1 VSEEKKIEEKEIKKA
16 NKFQLAFEKLKEA
29 SNKLVHHPFVEKY
42 INYISFSVILLILI
56 FVRLQNPEFVKSISN
71 ISFDSYQK
79 IFKFDERRDNI
90 VIVDIDEPSL
100 AKFGQFPWSRN
111 VFSEILENIN
121 QDNPKSVGFDI
132 FFSEKDK
139 QSPEEIIKTYS
150 IEDTYTKNILN
161 SIEGHD
167 KKFQKTLKETKSVL
181 AVFGSL
187 VPTKG
192 TYDRKGKARIFAK
205 GGNVKNFV
213 YNYKYSL
220 GSIPIL
226 EKNSKGLGS
235 INYITQSDA
244 VVRSLP
250 LIMVFNNKL
259 FPTFGLEMIR
269 VGEKKRSIITN
280 LNDNGIKNIS
290 IKPYGFKTD
299 KNSLIWVKYNRSI
312 NNNYISAEKVFDKNF
327 DENFFKDKYV
337 LIGASAKGLFDTVKI
352 PTGETVPGVQ
362 VHANVIDNLLNN
374 SFLKRNDG
382 IFVFELLLSIII
394 SIAAFIISQKIKPK
408 YSLSIIFA
416 GLIIIFVIGLSI
428 YRFRSELIDVSY
440 PMIMIS
446 ITFLT
451 GLYFRFLEENKI
463 ALQNLQKEA
472 KLLKERE
479 LAGGVQKSLFPD
491 ISAFENFVYAKNIP
505 ARDVSGDYFDVMK
518 VGPEEYY
525 FTLADVSG
533 KGVKAGMYMA
543 KASSIFRTLSNLKFP
558 LERVVFGVNNEI
570 IEAKFKGMFVTAVFG
585 KFNPK
590 TGDLTFINA
599 GHESIML
606 FDKSKKF
613 EFIQSDLPPIGIMK
627 YFAES
632 MVKSNTINIKDK
644 TFVVYTD
651 GVTEGYLPNGEEF
664 GAEGVENV
672 VKEMETI
679 TPKDLVEKVTSTL
692 NWGIPKLRDD
702 ITCMAI
708 NFDNPNEIE
717 KKKKRPPP
725 PKEEKKE

>member
-1 VSEEKKIEEKEIKKA
+1 MSEEKKPEEIKKNRFKEFFEISKENL
-16 NKFQLAFEKLKEA
+16 NKFIT
-29 SNKLVHHPFVEKY
+29 HPY
-42 INYISFSVILLILI
+42 IDKNLNYISFTIILLILI
-56 FVRLQNPEFVKSISN
+56 IIRIQNPEFVKSISS

-79 IFKFDERRDNI
+79 IFKYNEKQDDI
-90 VIVDIDEPSL
+90 IIVDIDEPSL
-100 AKFGQFPWSRN
+100 AKFGQFPWGRN
-111 VFSEILENIN
+111 VFSKILENIN
-121 QDNPKSVGFDI
+121 KEDPKSVGFDI

-150 IEDTYTKNILN
+150 IEDVNIKNALQ

-167 KKFQKTLKETKSVL
+167 EKFQKTLKETKSVL

-192 TYDRKGKARIFAK
+192 TYNRKGKARIFAK
-205 GGNVKNFV
+205 GGNVKNYV

-250 LIMVFNNKL
+250 LIMVFNDKL
-259 FPTFGLEMIR
+259 FPSFGLEMIR
-269 VGEKKRSIITN
+269 IGEKKRSIITN

-290 IKPYGFKTD
+290 IKPYVFNTH

-312 NNNYISAEKVFDKNF
+312 NNNYISAEKVFGNNF
-327 DENFFKDKYV
+327 DNNYFKDKYV

-362 VHANVIDNLLNN
+362 VHANVIDNLLKNN
-374 SFLKRNDG
+374 FLKRNDK
-382 IFVFELLLSIII
+382 IFIFELIVSILISII
-394 SIAAFIISQKIKPK
+394 AFVISQRIKPK
-408 YSLSIIFA
+408 YSLSIIFI
-416 GLIIIFVIGLSI
+416 GLIIIFVIGLII
-428 YRFRSELIDVSY
+428 YKFRSELIDVSY

-451 GLYFRFLEENKI
+451 GLYFRFLQENKI

-585 KFNPK
+585 KFNPIS
-590 TGDLTFINA
+590 GDLTYINA

-606 FDKSKKF
+606 FDKSKKI
-613 EFIQSDLPPIGIMK
+613 EFIESDLPPIGIMK

-664 GAEGVENV
+664 GAVGVENI
-672 VKEMETI
+672 VKKMDII
-679 TPKDLVEKVTSTL
+679 TPKELVEKVTSTL

-708 NFDNPNEIE
+708 NFDNPTEIE
-717 KKKKRPPP
+717 KKKKKPPSS
-725 PKEEKKE
+725 KDEKKE

>member
-1 VSEEKKIEEKEIKKA
+1 MSEEKKIEEKKI
-16 NKFQLAFEKLKEA
+16 NKLKEVFEKFKA
-29 SNKLVHHPFVEKY
+29 VLNKLITHPIVDKNL
-42 INYISFSVILLILI
+42 NYISFTVILLILI
-56 FVRLQNPEFVKSISN
+56 FIRIQNPEFVKSISN
-71 ISFDSYQK
+71 ISFDAYQK
-79 IFKFDERRDNI
+79 IFKYNEVQDDVI
-90 VIVDIDEPSL
+90 IVDIDEPSL
-100 AKFGQFPWSRN
+100 GKFGQFPWSRN
-111 VFSEILENIN
+111 IFSQILDNIN
-121 QDNPKSVGFDI
+121 ENNPKAVGLDI

-150 IEDTYTKNILN
+150 IEDEYTKKTLQ

-167 KKFQKTLKETKSVL
+167 EKFQKTLKETKSVL

-187 VPTKG
+187 IPTKG
-192 TYDRKGKARIFAK
+192 TFDRKGKAKIFAK

-213 YNYKYSL
+213 YNYKHSL

-250 LIMVFNNKL
+250 LIMLFNEKL

-269 VGEKKRSIITN
+269 VGEKKRTIITK
-280 LNDNGIKNIS
+280 LNDSGIKSIS
-290 IKPYGFKTD
+290 IKPLEFQTD

-312 NNNYISAEKVFDKNF
+312 NNNFISAEKVFDNKFDKNL
-327 DENFFKDKYV
+327 FKDKYV

-352 PTGETVPGVQ
+352 PTGETIPGVQ
-362 VHANVIDNLLNN
+362 VHANVIDNLLKNN
-374 SFLKRNDG
+374 FLKRNDNVF
-382 IFVFELLLSIII
+382 IFELIISILI

-416 GLIIIFVIGLSI
+416 GLILIFIIGLSV

-585 KFNPK
+585 KFNPIS
-590 TGDLTFINA
+590 GDLTYINA

-606 FDKSKKF
+606 FDKSKKI
-613 EFIQSDLPPIGIMK
+613 EFIESDLPPIGIMK

-632 MVKSNTINIKDK
+632 MVKSKTINIKDK

-664 GAEGVENV
+664 GAVGVENI

>member
-1 VSEEKKIEEKEIKKA
+1 MSEEKKPEEIKKNRFKEFFEISKENL
-16 NKFQLAFEKLKEA
+16 NKFIT
-29 SNKLVHHPFVEKY
+29 HPY
-42 INYISFSVILLILI
+42 IDKNLNYISFTIILLILI
-56 FVRLQNPEFVKSISN
+56 IIRIQNPEFVKSISS

-79 IFKFDERRDNI
+79 IFKYNEKQDDI
-90 VIVDIDEPSL
+90 IIVDIDEPSL
-100 AKFGQFPWSRN
+100 AKFGQFPWGRN
-111 VFSEILENIN
+111 VFSKILENIN
-121 QDNPKSVGFDI
+121 KENPKSIGFDI

-150 IEDTYTKNILN
+150 IEDVNIKNALQ

-167 KKFQKTLKETKSVL
+167 EKFQKTLKETKSVL

-192 TYDRKGKARIFAK
+192 TYNRKGKARIFAK
-205 GGNVKNFV
+205 GGNVKNYV

-250 LIMVFNNKL
+250 LIMVFNDKL
-259 FPTFGLEMIR
+259 FPSFGLEMIR
-269 VGEKKRSIITN
+269 IGEKKRSIITN

-290 IKPYGFKTD
+290 IKPYVFNTD

-312 NNNYISAEKVFDKNF
+312 NNNYISAEKVFDNNF
-327 DENFFKDKYV
+327 DNNFFKDKYV

-362 VHANVIDNLLNN
+362 VHANVIDNLLKNN
-374 SFLKRNDG
+374 FLKRNDK
-382 IFVFELLLSIII
+382 IFIFELIVSILISII
-394 SIAAFIISQKIKPK
+394 AFVISQRIKPK
-408 YSLSIIFA
+408 YSLSIIFI
-416 GLIIIFVIGLSI
+416 GLIIIFVIGLII
-428 YRFRSELIDVSY
+428 YKFRSELIDVSY

-451 GLYFRFLEENKI
+451 GLYFRFLQENKI

-585 KFNPK
+585 KFNPIS
-590 TGDLTFINA
+590 GDLTYINA

-606 FDKSKKF
+606 FDKSKKI
-613 EFIQSDLPPIGIMK
+613 EFIESDLPPIGIMK

-664 GAEGVENV
+664 GAVGVENI
-672 VKEMETI
+672 VKEMDII
-679 TPKDLVEKVTSTL
+679 TPKELVEKVTSTL

-708 NFDNPNEIE
+708 NFDNPTEIE
-717 KKKKRPPP
+717 KKKKKPPP
-725 PKEEKKE
+725 PKDEKKRID

>member
-1 VSEEKKIEEKEIKKA
+1 MSEEKKSADNKK
-16 NKFQLAFEKLKEA
+16 NKFKKVFEKLKE
-29 SNKLVHHPFVEKY
+29 KLNNIITQPYIKKN
-42 INYISFSVILLILI
+42 INYISFSIILLVLI
-56 FVRLQNPEFVKSISN
+56 IIRIQNPEFVKSISS

-79 IFKFDERRDNI
+79 IFKYNDKQDDI

-100 AKFGQFPWSRN
+100 IKFGQFPWSRN
-111 VFSEILENIN
+111 VFSKILENIN
-121 QDNPKSVGFDI
+121 KDDPKSIGFDI

-150 IEDTYTKNILN
+150 IKDADIKKALK

-167 KKFQKTLKETKSVL
+167 AKFQKTLKETKSVL

-187 VPTKG
+187 VPTMG
-192 TYDRKGKARIFAK
+192 TYNRKGKARIFAK
-205 GGNVKNFV
+205 GGNVKNYV

-220 GSIPIL
+220 GSIPTL

-250 LIMVFNNKL
+250 LIMVFNDKL
-259 FPTFGLEMIR
+259 FPSFGLEMIR

-290 IKPYGFKTD
+290 IKPYVFSTD

-312 NNNYISAEKVFDKNF
+312 NNNYISAEKVFDNNL
-327 DENFFKDKYV
+327 DNNFFKNKYV

-362 VHANVIDNLLNN
+362 VHANVVDNLLKNN
-374 SFLKRNDG
+374 FLKRNDK
-382 IFVFELLLSIII
+382 IFIFELII
-394 SIAAFIISQKIKPK
+394 SILISVIAFVISQKIKPK
-408 YSLSIIFA
+408 YSLSIIFI
-416 GLIIIFVIGLSI
+416 GLIIIFVIGLII
-428 YRFRSELIDVSY
+428 YKFRSELIDVSY

-451 GLYFRFLEENKI
+451 GLYFRFLQENKI

-543 KASSIFRTLSNLKFP
+543 KASSIFRTLSNLKFS

-585 KFNPK
+585 KFNPIS
-590 TGDLTFINA
+590 GDLTYINA
-599 GHESIML
+599 GHESILL
-606 FDKSKKF
+606 FDKSKKI
-613 EFIQSDLPPIGIMK
+613 EFIESDLPPIGIIK

-632 MVKSNTINIKDK
+632 MVKSKTINIKDK

-664 GAEGVENV
+664 GAVGVENI
-672 VKEMETI
+672 VKEMEFV
-679 TPKDLVEKVTSTL
+679 TPKDLVEKITSTL

-708 NFDNPNEIE
+708 NFDNPTEIE
-717 KKKKRPPP
+717 KKKKKLPT
-725 PKEEKKE
+725 PKDEKKD

>member
-1 VSEEKKIEEKEIKKA
+1 MSDEKKLDESKK
-16 NKFQLAFEKLKEA
+16 NKFIE
-29 SNKLVHHPFVEKY
+29 FVEKFKEVSKNLITHPY
-42 INYISFSVILLILI
+42 IEKNINYISFSIILLILI
-56 FVRLQNPEFVKSISN
+56 IVRIQNPEFVKSISS

-79 IFKFDERRDNI
+79 IFKYNEKQDDI

-100 AKFGQFPWSRN
+100 AKFGQFPWGRN
-111 VFSEILENIN
+111 VFSKILENIN
-121 QDNPKSVGFDI
+121 KEDPKSIGFDI

-150 IEDTYTKNILN
+150 IEDIDIKNALQ
-161 SIEGHD
+161 SIKGHD
-167 KKFQKTLKETKSVL
+167 EKFQNTLKETKSVL

-187 VPTKG
+187 IATKG
-192 TYDRKGKARIFAK
+192 TFDRKGKARIFAK
-205 GGNVKNFV
+205 GGNVKNYL
-213 YNYKYSL
+213 YNYQYSL
-220 GSIPIL
+220 GSIPTL

-250 LIMVFNNKL
+250 LLMVFNEKL

-290 IKPYGFKTD
+290 IKPFEFKTD
-299 KNSLIWVKYNRSI
+299 KNSLIWVKFNRSI
-312 NNNYISAEKVFDKNF
+312 NDNFISAEKVFKSEF
-327 DENFFKDKYV
+327 DNKFFKDKYV

-362 VHANVIDNLLNN
+362 VHANVIDNLLKNN
-374 SFLKRNDG
+374 FLKRNDE
-382 IFVFELLLSIII
+382 IFIFELIVSILI
-394 SIAAFIISQKIKPK
+394 SIVAFVISQRIKPK
-408 YSLSIIFA
+408 YSLSIIFI
-416 GLIIIFVIGLSI
+416 GLIIIFVFGLVI
-428 YRFRSELIDVSY
+428 YKFRSELIDVSY

-451 GLYFRFLEENKI
+451 GLYFRFLQENKI

-585 KFNPK
+585 KFNPIS
-590 TGDLTFINA
+590 GDLTYINA

-606 FDKSKKF
+606 FDKSKKI
-613 EFIQSDLPPIGIMK
+613 EFIESDLPPIGIMK

-632 MVKSNTINIKDK
+632 MVKSKTINIKDK

-664 GAEGVENV
+664 GAVGVENI
-672 VKEMETI
+672 VKEMEI
-679 TPKDLVEKVTSTL
+679 VTPKDLVEKVTSTL

-708 NFDNPNEIE
+708 NFDNPTEIE
-717 KKKKRPPP
+717 KKKKKPPSS
-725 PKEEKKE
+725 KDEKKN

>member
-1 VSEEKKIEEKEIKKA
+1 MSDEKKLDETKK
-16 NKFQLAFEKLKEA
+16 NKFIE
-29 SNKLVHHPFVEKY
+29 FVEKFKEVLKNFITHPY
-42 INYISFSVILLILI
+42 IEKNINYISFSIILLVLI
-56 FVRLQNPEFVKSISN
+56 VIRIQNPEFVKSISS

-79 IFKFDERRDNI
+79 IFKYNDKQDDI

-100 AKFGQFPWSRN
+100 AKFGQFPWGRN
-111 VFSEILENIN
+111 VFSKILENIN
-121 QDNPKSVGFDI
+121 KENPKSIGFDI

-150 IEDTYTKNILN
+150 IKDPDIKNALK
-161 SIEGHD
+161 SIKGHD
-167 KKFQKTLKETKSVL
+167 EKFQKTLKETKSVL

-192 TYDRKGKARIFAK
+192 TYNRKGKARIFAK
-205 GGNVKNFV
+205 GGNVKNYV

-259 FPTFGLEMIR
+259 FPSFGLEMIR

-280 LNDNGIKNIS
+280 LNDSGIKNVS
-290 IKPYGFKTD
+290 IKPYEFKTD

-312 NNNYISAEKVFDKNF
+312 NDNFISAEKVFNNEF
-327 DENFFKDKYV
+327 DNKFFRDKYV

-362 VHANVIDNLLNN
+362 VHANVIDNLLKNN
-374 SFLKRNDG
+374 FLKRNDE
-382 IFVFELLLSIII
+382 IFIFELIVSILI
-394 SIAAFIISQKIKPK
+394 SIVAFVISQRIKPK
-408 YSLSIIFA
+408 YSLSIIFI
-416 GLIIIFVIGLSI
+416 GLIIIFVIGLII
-428 YRFRSELIDVSY
+428 YKFRSELIDVSY

-451 GLYFRFLEENKI
+451 GLYFRFLQENKI

-585 KFNPK
+585 KFNPIS
-590 TGDLTFINA
+590 GDLTYINA

-606 FDKSKKF
+606 FDKAKKI
-613 EFIQSDLPPIGIMK
+613 EFIESDLPPIGIMK

-664 GAEGVENV
+664 GAVGVENI
-672 VKEMETI
+672 VKEMEI
-679 TPKDLVEKVTSTL
+679 VTPKDLVEKVTSTL

-708 NFDNPNEIE
+708 NFDNPTEIE
-717 KKKKRPPP
+717 KKKKKPPP
-725 PKEEKKE
+725 SKDEKKEEAK

>member
-1 VSEEKKIEEKEIKKA
+1 VSEEKKPEEIKKNRFKEFFEISKENL
-16 NKFQLAFEKLKEA
+16 NKFIT
-29 SNKLVHHPFVEKY
+29 HPY
-42 INYISFSVILLILI
+42 IDKNLNYISFTIILLILI
-56 FVRLQNPEFVKSISN
+56 IIRIQNPEFVKSISS

-79 IFKFDERRDNI
+79 IFKYNEKQDDI
-90 VIVDIDEPSL
+90 IIVDIDEPSL
-100 AKFGQFPWSRN
+100 AKFGQFPWGRN
-111 VFSEILENIN
+111 VFSKILENIN
-121 QDNPKSVGFDI
+121 KEDPKSVGFDI

-150 IEDTYTKNILN
+150 IEDVNIKNALQ

-167 KKFQKTLKETKSVL
+167 EKFQKTLKETKSVL

-192 TYDRKGKARIFAK
+192 TYNRKGKARIFAK
-205 GGNVKNFV
+205 GGNVKNYV

-250 LIMVFNNKL
+250 LIMVFNDKL
-259 FPTFGLEMIR
+259 FPSFGLEMIR
-269 VGEKKRSIITN
+269 IGEKKRSIITN

-290 IKPYGFKTD
+290 IKPYVFNTD

-312 NNNYISAEKVFDKNF
+312 NNNYISAEKVFDNNF
-327 DENFFKDKYV
+327 DDNFFKDKYV

-362 VHANVIDNLLNN
+362 VHANVIDNLLKNN
-374 SFLKRNDG
+374 FLKRNDK
-382 IFVFELLLSIII
+382 IFIFELII
-394 SIAAFIISQKIKPK
+394 SILISIIAFVISQRIKPK
-408 YSLSIIFA
+408 YSLSIIFIGLIVIFLI
-416 GLIIIFVIGLSI
+416 GLII
-428 YRFRSELIDVSY
+428 YKFRSELIDVSY

-451 GLYFRFLEENKI
+451 GLYFRFLQENKI

-585 KFNPK
+585 KFNPIS
-590 TGDLTFINA
+590 GDLTYINA

-606 FDKSKKF
+606 FDKSKKI
-613 EFIQSDLPPIGIMK
+613 EFIESDLPPIGIMK

-664 GAEGVENV
+664 GAVGVENI
-672 VKEMETI
+672 VKEMDII
-679 TPKDLVEKVTSTL
+679 TPKELVEKVTSTL

-708 NFDNPNEIE
+708 NFDNPTEIE
-717 KKKKRPPP
+717 KKKKKPPP
-725 PKEEKKE
+725 PKDEKKE

>member
-1 VSEEKKIEEKEIKKA
+1 VSEEKKPEEIKKNRFKEFFEISKENL
-16 NKFQLAFEKLKEA
+16 NKFIT
-29 SNKLVHHPFVEKY
+29 HPY
-42 INYISFSVILLILI
+42 IDKNLNYISFTIILLILI
-56 FVRLQNPEFVKSISN
+56 IIRIQNPEFVKSISS

-79 IFKFDERRDNI
+79 IFKYNEKQDDI
-90 VIVDIDEPSL
+90 IIVDIDEPSL
-100 AKFGQFPWSRN
+100 AKFGQFPWGRN
-111 VFSEILENIN
+111 VFSKILENIN
-121 QDNPKSVGFDI
+121 KENPKSIGFDI

-150 IEDTYTKNILN
+150 IEDVNIKNALQ

-167 KKFQKTLKETKSVL
+167 EKFQKTLKETKSVL

-192 TYDRKGKARIFAK
+192 TYNRKGKARIFAK
-205 GGNVKNFV
+205 GGNVKNYV

-250 LIMVFNNKL
+250 LIMVFNDKL
-259 FPTFGLEMIR
+259 FPSFGLEMIR
-269 VGEKKRSIITN
+269 IGEKKRSIITN

-290 IKPYGFKTD
+290 IKPYVFNTD

-312 NNNYISAEKVFDKNF
+312 NNNYISAEKVFDNNF
-327 DENFFKDKYV
+327 DDNFFKDKYV

-362 VHANVIDNLLNN
+362 VHANVIDNLLKNN
-374 SFLKRNDG
+374 FLKRNDK
-382 IFVFELLLSIII
+382 IFIFELIVSILISII
-394 SIAAFIISQKIKPK
+394 AFVISQRIKPK
-408 YSLSIIFA
+408 YSLSIIFIGLIVIFLI
-416 GLIIIFVIGLSI
+416 GLII
-428 YRFRSELIDVSY
+428 YKFRSELIDVSY

-451 GLYFRFLEENKI
+451 GLYFRFLQENKI

-585 KFNPK
+585 KFNPIS
-590 TGDLTFINA
+590 GDLTYINA

-606 FDKSKKF
+606 FDKSKKI
-613 EFIQSDLPPIGIMK
+613 EFIESDLPPIGIMK

-664 GAEGVENV
+664 GAVGVENI
-672 VKEMETI
+672 VKEMDII
-679 TPKDLVEKVTSTL
+679 TPKELVEKVTSTL

-708 NFDNPNEIE
+708 NFDNPTEIE
-717 KKKKRPPP
+717 KKKKKPPP
-725 PKEEKKE
+725 PKDEKKRID

>member
-1 VSEEKKIEEKEIKKA
+1 MSEEKKPEEIKKNRFKEFFEISKENL
-16 NKFQLAFEKLKEA
+16 NKFIT
-29 SNKLVHHPFVEKY
+29 HPY
-42 INYISFSVILLILI
+42 IDKNLNYISFTIILLILI
-56 FVRLQNPEFVKSISN
+56 IIRIQNPEFVKSISS

-79 IFKFDERRDNI
+79 IFKYNEKQDDI
-90 VIVDIDEPSL
+90 IIVDIDEPSL
-100 AKFGQFPWSRN
+100 AKFGQFPWGRN
-111 VFSEILENIN
+111 VFSKILENIN
-121 QDNPKSVGFDI
+121 KENPKSVGFDI

-150 IEDTYTKNILN
+150 IEDVNIKNALQ

-167 KKFQKTLKETKSVL
+167 EKFQKTLKETKSVL

-192 TYDRKGKARIFAK
+192 TYNRKGKARIFAK
-205 GGNVKNFV
+205 GGNVKNYV

-250 LIMVFNNKL
+250 LIMVFNDKL
-259 FPTFGLEMIR
+259 FPSFGLEMIR
-269 VGEKKRSIITN
+269 IGEKKRSIITN

-290 IKPYGFKTD
+290 IKPYVFNTD

-312 NNNYISAEKVFDKNF
+312 NNNYISAEKVFDNNF
-327 DENFFKDKYV
+327 DNNFFKDKYV

-362 VHANVIDNLLNN
+362 VHANVIDNLLKNN
-374 SFLKRNDG
+374 FLKRNDK
-382 IFVFELLLSIII
+382 IFIFELIVSILISII
-394 SIAAFIISQKIKPK
+394 AFVISQRIKPK
-408 YSLSIIFA
+408 YSLSIIFI
-416 GLIIIFVIGLSI
+416 GLIIIFVIGLII
-428 YRFRSELIDVSY
+428 YKFRSELIDVSY

-451 GLYFRFLEENKI
+451 GLYFRFLQENKI

-585 KFNPK
+585 KFNPIS
-590 TGDLTFINA
+590 GDLTYINA

-606 FDKSKKF
+606 FDKSKKI
-613 EFIQSDLPPIGIMK
+613 EFIESDLPPIGIMK

-664 GAEGVENV
+664 GAVGVENI
-672 VKEMETI
+672 VKEMDII
-679 TPKDLVEKVTSTL
+679 TPKELVEKVTSTL

-708 NFDNPNEIE
+708 NFDNPTEIE
-717 KKKKRPPP
+717 KKKKKPPP
-725 PKEEKKE
+725 PKDEKKE

>member
-1 VSEEKKIEEKEIKKA
+1 MSDEKKLDESKK
-16 NKFQLAFEKLKEA
+16 NKFIE
-29 SNKLVHHPFVEKY
+29 FVEKFKEVLKNFITNPY
-42 INYISFSVILLILI
+42 IEKNINYISFSIILLLLI
-56 FVRLQNPEFVKSISN
+56 IVRIQNPEFVKSISS

-79 IFKFDERRDNI
+79 IFKYNDKQDDI

-100 AKFGQFPWSRN
+100 AKFGQFPWGRN
-111 VFSEILENIN
+111 IFSKILENIN
-121 QDNPKSVGFDI
+121 KEDPKSIGFDI

-150 IEDTYTKNILN
+150 IKDADIKNALK
-161 SIEGHD
+161 SIKGHD
-167 KKFQKTLKETKSVL
+167 EKFQKTLKETKSVL

-192 TYDRKGKARIFAK
+192 TYNRKGKARIFAK
-205 GGNVKNFV
+205 GGNVKNYV

-259 FPTFGLEMIR
+259 FPSFGLEMIR
-269 VGEKKRSIITN
+269 VGEKKRSIIIN
-280 LNDNGIKNIS
+280 LNDSGIKNIS
-290 IKPYGFKTD
+290 IKPYVFNTD

-312 NNNYISAEKVFDKNF
+312 NNNYISAEKVFDNNF
-327 DENFFKDKYV
+327 DNNFFKDKYV

-362 VHANVIDNLLNN
+362 VHANVIDNLLKNN
-374 SFLKRNDG
+374 FLKRNDK
-382 IFVFELLLSIII
+382 IFIFELIVSILI
-394 SIAAFIISQKIKPK
+394 SIVAFVISQRIKPK
-408 YSLSIIFA
+408 YSLSIIFI
-416 GLIIIFVIGLSI
+416 GLIIIFVFGLAI
-428 YRFRSELIDVSY
+428 YKFRSELIDVSY

-451 GLYFRFLEENKI
+451 GLYFRFLQENKI

-585 KFNPK
+585 KFNPIS
-590 TGDLTFINA
+590 GDLTYINA

-606 FDKSKKF
+606 FDKSKKI
-613 EFIQSDLPPIGIMK
+613 EFIESDLPPIGIMK

-651 GVTEGYLPNGEEF
+651 GVTEGYLPNGDEF
-664 GAEGVENV
+664 GAIGVENI
-672 VKEMETI
+672 VKEMEI
-679 TPKDLVEKVTSTL
+679 VTPKDLVEKVTSTL

-708 NFDNPNEIE
+708 NFDNPTEIE
-717 KKKKRPPP
+717 KKKKKPPI
-725 PKEEKKE
+725 PKDEKKD

>member
-1 VSEEKKIEEKEIKKA
+1 VSEEKKPEEIKK
-16 NKFQLAFEKLKEA
+16 NKFKEAFEKFKE
-29 SNKLVHHPFVEKY
+29 KLNNLITHPYIEKNL
-42 INYISFSVILLILI
+42 NYISFSVILLILI
-56 FVRLQNPEFVKSISN
+56 IVRIQNPEFVKSISN

-79 IFKFDERRDNI
+79 IFKYSEKQDDI

-100 AKFGQFPWSRN
+100 AKFGQFPWGRN
-111 VFSEILENIN
+111 VFSKILENIN
-121 QDNPKSVGFDI
+121 KENPKSVGFDI

-150 IEDTYTKNILN
+150 IEDTDIKNALQ

-167 KKFQKTLKETKSVL
+167 EKFQKTLKETKSVL

-192 TYDRKGKARIFAK
+192 TYNRKGKARIFAK
-205 GGNVKNFV
+205 GGNVKNYV
-213 YNYKYSL
+213 YNYTYSL

-250 LIMVFNNKL
+250 LIMVFNDKL
-259 FPTFGLEMIR
+259 FPSFGLEMIR
-269 VGEKKRSIITN
+269 VGEKKRSIISN

-290 IKPYGFKTD
+290 IKPYIFNTD

-312 NNNYISAEKVFDKNF
+312 NNNYISAERVFDNNF
-327 DENFFKDKYV
+327 DNNLFKDKYV

-362 VHANVIDNLLNN
+362 VHANVIDNLLKNN
-374 SFLKRNDG
+374 FLKRNDN
-382 IFVFELLLSIII
+382 IFIFELII
-394 SIAAFIISQKIKPK
+394 SILISIITFVISQRIKPK
-408 YSLSIIFA
+408 YSLSIIFI
-416 GLIIIFVIGLSI
+416 GLIIIFVIGLTI
-428 YRFRSELIDVSY
+428 YKFRSELIDVSY

-451 GLYFRFLEENKI
+451 GLYFRFLQENKI

-491 ISAFENFVYAKNIP
+491 ISAFENFVFAKNIP

-585 KFNPK
+585 KFNPIS
-590 TGDLTFINA
+590 GDLTYINA

-606 FDKSKKF
+606 FDKLKKI
-613 EFIQSDLPPIGIMK
+613 EFIESDLPPIGIMK

-632 MVKSNTINIKDK
+632 MVKSKTINIKDK

-664 GAEGVENV
+664 GAVGVENI
-672 VKEMETI
+672 VKEMEII

-708 NFDNPNEIE
+708 NFDNPTEI
-717 KKKKRPPP
+717 
-725 PKEEKKE
+725 

>member
-1 VSEEKKIEEKEIKKA
+1 MSEEKKPEEIKKNRLKEFFEISKENL
-16 NKFQLAFEKLKEA
+16 NKFITHPYIEKNL
-29 SNKLVHHPFVEKY
+29 
-42 INYISFSVILLILI
+42 NYISFTIILLILI
-56 FVRLQNPEFVKSISN
+56 IIRIQNPEFVKSISS

-79 IFKFDERRDNI
+79 IFKYNEKQDDI
-90 VIVDIDEPSL
+90 IIVDIDEPSL
-100 AKFGQFPWSRN
+100 AKFGQFPWGRN
-111 VFSEILENIN
+111 VFSKILENIN
-121 QDNPKSVGFDI
+121 KENPKSIGFDI

-150 IEDTYTKNILN
+150 IEDVNIKNALQ

-167 KKFQKTLKETKSVL
+167 EKFQKTLKETKSVL

-192 TYDRKGKARIFAK
+192 TYNRKGKARIFAK
-205 GGNVKNFV
+205 GGNVKNYV

-235 INYITQSDA
+235 INYITQNDA

-250 LIMVFNNKL
+250 LIMVFNGKL
-259 FPTFGLEMIR
+259 FPSFGLEMIR
-269 VGEKKRSIITN
+269 IGEKKRSIITN

-290 IKPYGFKTD
+290 IKPYVFNTD

-312 NNNYISAEKVFDKNF
+312 NNNYISAEKVFDNNF
-327 DENFFKDKYV
+327 DNNYFKDKYV

-362 VHANVIDNLLNN
+362 VHANVIDNLLKNN
-374 SFLKRNDG
+374 FLKRNDK
-382 IFVFELLLSIII
+382 IFIFELIVSILISII
-394 SIAAFIISQKIKPK
+394 AFVISQRIKPK
-408 YSLSIIFA
+408 YSLSIIFI
-416 GLIIIFVIGLSI
+416 GLIIIFVIGLII
-428 YRFRSELIDVSY
+428 YKFRSELIDVSY

-451 GLYFRFLEENKI
+451 GLYFRFLQENKI

-585 KFNPK
+585 KFNPIS
-590 TGDLTFINA
+590 GDLTYINA

-606 FDKSKKF
+606 FDKSKKI
-613 EFIQSDLPPIGIMK
+613 EFIESDLPPIGIMK

-664 GAEGVENV
+664 GAVGVENI
-672 VKEMETI
+672 VKEMDII
-679 TPKDLVEKVTSTL
+679 TPKELVEKVTSTL

-717 KKKKRPPP
+717 KKKKKPILA
-725 PKEEKKE
+725 KEQ

>member
-1 VSEEKKIEEKEIKKA
+1 MSEEKKNDEKKVNKSKQFLIKI
-16 NKFQLAFEKLKEA
+16 KEVFINFI
-29 SNKLVHHPFVEKY
+29 SHSIIVKN
-42 INYISFSVILLILI
+42 INYISFAAVLILLILL
-56 FVRLQNPEFVKSISN
+56 RLQNPEFVKSISN

-79 IFKFDERRDNI
+79 IFKYNKKQDNI

-111 VFSEILENIN
+111 VFSKILDNIN
-121 QDNPKSVGFDI
+121 QNNPKAVGLDI

-150 IEDTYTKNILN
+150 IDDSYTLNLLN

-167 KKFQKTLKETKSVL
+167 EKFQKTLKETKSVL

-192 TYDRKGKARIFAK
+192 TFDRKGKARIFAK
-205 GGNVKNFV
+205 GGNIKNYV

-220 GSIPIL
+220 GSLPAL
-226 EKNSKGLGS
+226 EKNVKGLGS

-250 LIMVFNNKL
+250 LIMVFNEKL

-269 VGEKKRSIITN
+269 VGEKKRTIITN
-280 LNDNGIKNIS
+280 LNDNGIKNIT
-290 IKPYGFKTD
+290 IRPYEFKTD

-312 NNNYISAEKVFDKNF
+312 NSNYISAEKVFEDNF
-327 DENFFKDKYV
+327 DDEFFKDKYV

-362 VHANVIDNLLNN
+362 VHANVIENLLNN

-382 IFVFELLLSIII
+382 IFIFELILSIII

-725 PKEEKKE
+725 TKEEKKE

>member
-1 VSEEKKIEEKEIKKA
+1 VSEEKKPEEIKKNRFKKFFEISKENL
-16 NKFQLAFEKLKEA
+16 NKFITHPYIEKNL
-29 SNKLVHHPFVEKY
+29 
-42 INYISFSVILLILI
+42 NYISFTIILLILI
-56 FVRLQNPEFVKSISN
+56 IIRIQNPEFVKSISS

-79 IFKFDERRDNI
+79 IFKYNEKQDDI
-90 VIVDIDEPSL
+90 IIVDIDEPSL
-100 AKFGQFPWSRN
+100 AKFGQFPWGRN
-111 VFSEILENIN
+111 VFSKILENIN
-121 QDNPKSVGFDI
+121 KENPKSIGFDI

-150 IEDTYTKNILN
+150 IEDVNIKNALQ

-167 KKFQKTLKETKSVL
+167 EKFQKTLKETKSVL

-192 TYDRKGKARIFAK
+192 TYNRKGKARIFAK
-205 GGNVKNFV
+205 GGNVKNYV

-250 LIMVFNNKL
+250 LIMVFNDKL
-259 FPTFGLEMIR
+259 FPSFGLEMIR
-269 VGEKKRSIITN
+269 IGEKKRSIITN

-290 IKPYGFKTD
+290 IKPYVFNTD

-312 NNNYISAEKVFDKNF
+312 NNNYISAEKVFDNNF
-327 DENFFKDKYV
+327 DDNFFKDKYV

-362 VHANVIDNLLNN
+362 VHANVIDNLLKNN
-374 SFLKRNDG
+374 FLKRNDK
-382 IFVFELLLSIII
+382 IFIFELIVSILISII
-394 SIAAFIISQKIKPK
+394 AFVISQRIKPK
-408 YSLSIIFA
+408 YSLSIIFIGLIVIFLI
-416 GLIIIFVIGLSI
+416 GLII
-428 YRFRSELIDVSY
+428 YKFRSELIDVSY

-451 GLYFRFLEENKI
+451 GLYFRFLQENKI

-585 KFNPK
+585 KFNPIS
-590 TGDLTFINA
+590 GDLTYINA

-606 FDKSKKF
+606 FDKSKKI
-613 EFIQSDLPPIGIMK
+613 EFIESDLPPIGIMK

-664 GAEGVENV
+664 GAVGVENI
-672 VKEMETI
+672 VKEMDII
-679 TPKDLVEKVTSTL
+679 TPKELVEKVTSTL

-708 NFDNPNEIE
+708 NFDNPTEIE
-717 KKKKRPPP
+717 KKKKKPPP
-725 PKEEKKE
+725 PKDEKKE

>member
-1 VSEEKKIEEKEIKKA
+1 MSEEKKPEEIKKNRFKEFFEISKENL
-16 NKFQLAFEKLKEA
+16 NKFIT
-29 SNKLVHHPFVEKY
+29 HPY
-42 INYISFSVILLILI
+42 IDKNLNYISFTIILLILI
-56 FVRLQNPEFVKSISN
+56 IIRIQNPEFVKSISS

-79 IFKFDERRDNI
+79 IFKYNEKQDDI
-90 VIVDIDEPSL
+90 IIVDIDEPSL
-100 AKFGQFPWSRN
+100 AKFGQFPWGRN
-111 VFSEILENIN
+111 VFSKILENIN
-121 QDNPKSVGFDI
+121 KENPKSIGFDI

-150 IEDTYTKNILN
+150 IEDVNIKNALQ

-167 KKFQKTLKETKSVL
+167 EKFQKTLKETKSVL

-192 TYDRKGKARIFAK
+192 TYNRKGKARIFAK
-205 GGNVKNFV
+205 GGNVKNYV

-250 LIMVFNNKL
+250 LIMVFNDKL
-259 FPTFGLEMIR
+259 FPSFGLEMIR
-269 VGEKKRSIITN
+269 IGEKKRSIITN

-290 IKPYGFKTD
+290 IKPYVFNTD

-312 NNNYISAEKVFDKNF
+312 NNNYISAEKVFGNNF
-327 DENFFKDKYV
+327 DNNYFKDKYV

-362 VHANVIDNLLNN
+362 VHANVIDNLLKNN
-374 SFLKRNDG
+374 FLKRNDK
-382 IFVFELLLSIII
+382 IFIFELIVSILISII
-394 SIAAFIISQKIKPK
+394 AFVISQRIKPK
-408 YSLSIIFA
+408 YSLSIIFI
-416 GLIIIFVIGLSI
+416 GLIIIFVIGLII
-428 YRFRSELIDVSY
+428 YKFRSELIDVSY

-451 GLYFRFLEENKI
+451 GLYFRFLQENKI

-585 KFNPK
+585 KFNPIS
-590 TGDLTFINA
+590 GDLTYINA

-606 FDKSKKF
+606 FDKSKKI
-613 EFIQSDLPPIGIMK
+613 EFIESDLPPIGIMK

-664 GAEGVENV
+664 GAVGVENI
-672 VKEMETI
+672 VKELDII
-679 TPKDLVEKVTSTL
+679 TPKELVEKVTSTL

-708 NFDNPNEIE
+708 NFDNPTEIE
-717 KKKKRPPP
+717 KKKKKPPPP
-725 PKEEKKE
+725 PKDEKKE

>member
-1 VSEEKKIEEKEIKKA
+1 VSDEKKLGETKK
-16 NKFQLAFEKLKEA
+16 NKFIE
-29 SNKLVHHPFVEKY
+29 FVEKFKEVSKNLITHPY
-42 INYISFSVILLILI
+42 IEKNINYISFSIILLILI
-56 FVRLQNPEFVKSISN
+56 IVRIQNPEFVKSISS

-79 IFKFDERRDNI
+79 IFKYNDKQDDI

-100 AKFGQFPWSRN
+100 AKFGQFPWGRN
-111 VFSEILENIN
+111 VFSKILENIN
-121 QDNPKSVGFDI
+121 KEDPKSIGFDI

-150 IEDTYTKNILN
+150 IKDADIKKALK
-161 SIEGHD
+161 SIKGHD
-167 KKFQKTLKETKSVL
+167 EKFQKTLKETKSVL

-192 TYDRKGKARIFAK
+192 TYNRKGKARIFAK
-205 GGNVKNFV
+205 GGNVKNYV

-259 FPTFGLEMIR
+259 FPSFGLEMIR

-280 LNDNGIKNIS
+280 LNDSGIKNIS
-290 IKPYGFKTD
+290 IKPYVFNTD

-312 NNNYISAEKVFDKNF
+312 NNNYISAEKVFDNNF
-327 DENFFKDKYV
+327 DNNFFKDKYV

-362 VHANVIDNLLNN
+362 VHANVIDNLLKNN
-374 SFLKRNDG
+374 FLKRNDK
-382 IFVFELLLSIII
+382 IFIFELII
-394 SIAAFIISQKIKPK
+394 SILISIIAFVISQRIKPK
-408 YSLSIIFA
+408 HSLSIIFL
-416 GLIIIFVIGLSI
+416 GLIIIFVIGLII
-428 YRFRSELIDVSY
+428 YKFRSELIDVSY

-451 GLYFRFLEENKI
+451 GLYFRFLQENKI

-585 KFNPK
+585 KFNPIS
-590 TGDLTFINA
+590 GDLTYINA

-606 FDKSKKF
+606 FDKSKKI
-613 EFIQSDLPPIGIMK
+613 EFIESDLPPIGIMK

-664 GAEGVENV
+664 GAVGVENI
-672 VKEMETI
+672 VKEMEI
-679 TPKDLVEKVTSTL
+679 VTPKDLVEKVTSTL

-708 NFDNPNEIE
+708 NFDNPTEIE
-717 KKKKRPPP
+717 KKKKKPPP
-725 PKEEKKE
+725 PKDEKKEEAK

>member
-1 VSEEKKIEEKEIKKA
+1 MSEEKKPEEIKKNRFKEFFEISKENL
-16 NKFQLAFEKLKEA
+16 NKFIT
-29 SNKLVHHPFVEKY
+29 HPY
-42 INYISFSVILLILI
+42 IDKNLNYISFTIILLILI
-56 FVRLQNPEFVKSISN
+56 IIRIQNPEFVKSISS

-79 IFKFDERRDNI
+79 IFKYNEKQDDI
-90 VIVDIDEPSL
+90 IIVDIDEPSL
-100 AKFGQFPWSRN
+100 AKFGQFPWGRN
-111 VFSEILENIN
+111 VFSKILENIN
-121 QDNPKSVGFDI
+121 KEDPKSVGFDI

-150 IEDTYTKNILN
+150 IEDVNIKNALQ

-167 KKFQKTLKETKSVL
+167 EKFQKTLKETKSVL

-192 TYDRKGKARIFAK
+192 TYNRKGKARIFAK
-205 GGNVKNFV
+205 GGNVKNYV

-250 LIMVFNNKL
+250 LIMVFNDKL
-259 FPTFGLEMIR
+259 FPSFGLEMIR
-269 VGEKKRSIITN
+269 IGEKKRSIITN

-290 IKPYGFKTD
+290 IKPYVFNTD

-312 NNNYISAEKVFDKNF
+312 NNNYISAEKVFGNNF
-327 DENFFKDKYV
+327 DNNYFKDKYV

-362 VHANVIDNLLNN
+362 VHANVIDNLLKNN
-374 SFLKRNDG
+374 FLKRNDK
-382 IFVFELLLSIII
+382 IFIFELIVSILISII
-394 SIAAFIISQKIKPK
+394 AFVISQRIKPK
-408 YSLSIIFA
+408 YSLSIIFI
-416 GLIIIFVIGLSI
+416 GLIIIFVIGLII
-428 YRFRSELIDVSY
+428 YKFRSELIDVSY

-451 GLYFRFLEENKI
+451 GLYFRFLQENKI

-585 KFNPK
+585 KFNPIS
-590 TGDLTFINA
+590 GDLTYINA

-606 FDKSKKF
+606 FDKSKKI
-613 EFIQSDLPPIGIMK
+613 EFIESDLPPIGIMK

-664 GAEGVENV
+664 GAVGVENI
-672 VKEMETI
+672 VKEMDII
-679 TPKDLVEKVTSTL
+679 TPKELVEKVTSTL

-708 NFDNPNEIE
+708 NFDNPTEIE
-717 KKKKRPPP
+717 KKKKKPPPP
-725 PKEEKKE
+725 PKDEKKE

>member
-1 VSEEKKIEEKEIKKA
+1 VSEEKKPEEIKK
-16 NKFQLAFEKLKEA
+16 NKFKEVFEKFKE
-29 SNKLVHHPFVEKY
+29 KLNNLITHPYVEKNL
-42 INYISFSVILLILI
+42 NYISFSIILLILI
-56 FVRLQNPEFVKSISN
+56 IVRIQNPEFVKSISS

-79 IFKFDERRDNI
+79 IFKYNEKQNDI
-90 VIVDIDEPSL
+90 VIIDIDEPSL
-100 AKFGQFPWSRN
+100 AKFGQFPWGRN
-111 VFSEILENIN
+111 VFSKILENIN
-121 QDNPKSVGFDI
+121 KENPKSVGFDI

-150 IEDTYTKNILN
+150 IEDTDIKNALQ

-167 KKFQKTLKETKSVL
+167 EKFQKTLKETKSVL

-192 TYDRKGKARIFAK
+192 TYNRKGKARIFAK
-205 GGNVKNFV
+205 GGNVKNYV

-250 LIMVFNNKL
+250 LIMVFNDKL
-259 FPTFGLEMIR
+259 FPSFGLEMIR

-290 IKPYGFKTD
+290 IKPYIFNTD

-312 NNNYISAEKVFDKNF
+312 NNNYISAEKVFDNNF
-327 DENFFKDKYV
+327 DNNLFKDKYV

-362 VHANVIDNLLNN
+362 VHANVIDNLLKNN
-374 SFLKRNDG
+374 FLKRNDK
-382 IFVFELLLSIII
+382 IFIFELII
-394 SIAAFIISQKIKPK
+394 SILISIIAFVISQRIKPK
-408 YSLSIIFA
+408 YSLSIIFL
-416 GLIIIFVIGLSI
+416 GLIIIFVIGLII
-428 YRFRSELIDVSY
+428 YKFRSELIDVSY

-451 GLYFRFLEENKI
+451 GLYFRFLQENKI

-585 KFNPK
+585 KFNPIS
-590 TGDLTFINA
+590 GDLTYINA

-606 FDKSKKF
+606 FDKSKKI
-613 EFIQSDLPPIGIMK
+613 EFIESDLPPIGIMK

-632 MVKSNTINIKDK
+632 MVKSKTINIKDK

-664 GAEGVENV
+664 GAVGVENI
-672 VKEMETI
+672 VKGMEI
-679 TPKDLVEKVTSTL
+679 VTPKDLVEKVTSTL

-708 NFDNPNEIE
+708 NFDNPTEIE
-717 KKKKRPPP
+717 KKKKKPPP
-725 PKEEKKE
+725 PKEEKNEEAK

>member
-1 VSEEKKIEEKEIKKA
+1 MSEEKKPEEIKKNRFKEFFEISKENL
-16 NKFQLAFEKLKEA
+16 NKFIT
-29 SNKLVHHPFVEKY
+29 HPY
-42 INYISFSVILLILI
+42 IGKNLNYISFTIILLILI
-56 FVRLQNPEFVKSISN
+56 IIRIQNPEFVKSISS

-79 IFKFDERRDNI
+79 IFKYNEKQDDI
-90 VIVDIDEPSL
+90 IIVDIDEPSL
-100 AKFGQFPWSRN
+100 AKFGQFPWGRN
-111 VFSEILENIN
+111 VFSKILENIN
-121 QDNPKSVGFDI
+121 KEDPKSVGFDI

-150 IEDTYTKNILN
+150 IEDVNIKNALQ

-167 KKFQKTLKETKSVL
+167 EKFQKTLKETKSVL

-192 TYDRKGKARIFAK
+192 TYNRKGKARIFAK
-205 GGNVKNFV
+205 GGNVKNYV

-250 LIMVFNNKL
+250 LIMVFNDKL
-259 FPTFGLEMIR
+259 FPSFGLEMIR
-269 VGEKKRSIITN
+269 IGEKKRSIITN

-290 IKPYGFKTD
+290 IKPYVFNTD

-312 NNNYISAEKVFDKNF
+312 NNNYISAEKVFDNNF
-327 DENFFKDKYV
+327 DNNFFKDKYV

-362 VHANVIDNLLNN
+362 VHANVIDNLLKNN
-374 SFLKRNDG
+374 FLKRNDK
-382 IFVFELLLSIII
+382 IFIFELII
-394 SIAAFIISQKIKPK
+394 SILISIIAFVISQRIKPK
-408 YSLSIIFA
+408 YSLSIIFI
-416 GLIIIFVIGLSI
+416 GLIIIFVIGLII
-428 YRFRSELIDVSY
+428 YKFRSELIDVSY

-451 GLYFRFLEENKI
+451 GLYFRFLQENKI

-585 KFNPK
+585 KFNPIS
-590 TGDLTFINA
+590 GDLTYINA

-606 FDKSKKF
+606 FDKSKKI
-613 EFIQSDLPPIGIMK
+613 EFIESDLPPIGIMK

-664 GAEGVENV
+664 GAVGVENI
-672 VKEMETI
+672 VKEMDII
-679 TPKDLVEKVTSTL
+679 TPKELVEKVTSTL

-708 NFDNPNEIE
+708 NFDNPTEIE
-717 KKKKRPPP
+717 KKKKKPPSS
-725 PKEEKKE
+725 KDEKKE

>member
-1 VSEEKKIEEKEIKKA
+1 VSDEKKLDESKK
-16 NKFQLAFEKLKEA
+16 NKFIE
-29 SNKLVHHPFVEKY
+29 FVEKFKEVLKNFITNPY
-42 INYISFSVILLILI
+42 IEKNINYISFSIILLLLI
-56 FVRLQNPEFVKSISN
+56 IVRIQNPEFVKSISN

-79 IFKFDERRDNI
+79 IFKYNDKQDDI
-90 VIVDIDEPSL
+90 IIVDIDEPSL

-111 VFSEILENIN
+111 VFSKILENIN
-121 QDNPKSVGFDI
+121 KEDPKSIGFDI

-150 IEDTYTKNILN
+150 IKDADIKNALQ
-161 SIEGHD
+161 SIKGHD
-167 KKFQKTLKETKSVL
+167 EKFQKTLKETKSVL

-192 TYDRKGKARIFAK
+192 TYNRKGKARIFAK
-205 GGNVKNFV
+205 GGNVKNYV

-259 FPTFGLEMIR
+259 FPSFGLEMIR

-280 LNDNGIKNIS
+280 LNDSGIKNIS
-290 IKPYGFKTD
+290 IKPYVFNTD

-312 NNNYISAEKVFDKNF
+312 NNNYISAEKVFDNNF
-327 DENFFKDKYV
+327 DNNFFKDKYV

-362 VHANVIDNLLNN
+362 VHANVIDNLLKNN
-374 SFLKRNDG
+374 FLKRNDK
-382 IFVFELLLSIII
+382 IFIFELII
-394 SIAAFIISQKIKPK
+394 SILISIIAFVISQRIKPK
-408 YSLSIIFA
+408 YSLSIIFV
-416 GLIIIFVIGLSI
+416 GLIIIFVIGLII
-428 YRFRSELIDVSY
+428 YKFRSELIDVSY

-451 GLYFRFLEENKI
+451 GLYFRFLQENKI

-585 KFNPK
+585 KFNPIS
-590 TGDLTFINA
+590 GDLTYINA

-606 FDKSKKF
+606 FDKSKKI
-613 EFIQSDLPPIGIMK
+613 EFIESDLPPIGIMK

-664 GAEGVENV
+664 GAVGVENI
-672 VKEMETI
+672 VKEMEI
-679 TPKDLVEKVTSTL
+679 VTPKDLVEKVTSTL

-708 NFDNPNEIE
+708 NFDNPTEIE
-717 KKKKRPPP
+717 KKKKKPPP
-725 PKEEKKE
+725 PKDEKKEEAK

>member
-1 VSEEKKIEEKEIKKA
+1 VSEEKKPEEIKKNRFKEFFEISKENL
-16 NKFQLAFEKLKEA
+16 NKFIT
-29 SNKLVHHPFVEKY
+29 HPY
-42 INYISFSVILLILI
+42 IDKNLNYISFTIILLILI
-56 FVRLQNPEFVKSISN
+56 IIRIQNPEFVKSISS

-79 IFKFDERRDNI
+79 IFKYNEKQDDI
-90 VIVDIDEPSL
+90 IIVDIDEPSL
-100 AKFGQFPWSRN
+100 AKFGQFPWGRN
-111 VFSEILENIN
+111 VFSKILENIN
-121 QDNPKSVGFDI
+121 KENPKSIGFDI

-150 IEDTYTKNILN
+150 IEDVNIKNALQ

-167 KKFQKTLKETKSVL
+167 EKFQKTLKETKSVL

-192 TYDRKGKARIFAK
+192 TYNRKGKARIFAK
-205 GGNVKNFV
+205 GGNVKNYV

-250 LIMVFNNKL
+250 LIIVFNDKL
-259 FPTFGLEMIR
+259 FPSFGLEMIR
-269 VGEKKRSIITN
+269 IGEKKRSIITN

-290 IKPYGFKTD
+290 IKPYVFNTD

-312 NNNYISAEKVFDKNF
+312 NNNYISAEKVFDNNF
-327 DENFFKDKYV
+327 DNNFFKDKYV

-362 VHANVIDNLLNN
+362 VHANVIDNLLKNN
-374 SFLKRNDG
+374 FLKRNDK
-382 IFVFELLLSIII
+382 IFIFELIVSILISII
-394 SIAAFIISQKIKPK
+394 AFVISQRIKPK
-408 YSLSIIFA
+408 YSLSIIFI
-416 GLIIIFVIGLSI
+416 GLIIIFVIGLII
-428 YRFRSELIDVSY
+428 YKFRSELIDVSY

-451 GLYFRFLEENKI
+451 GLYFRFLQENKI

-585 KFNPK
+585 KFNPIS
-590 TGDLTFINA
+590 GDLTYINA

-606 FDKSKKF
+606 FDKSKKI
-613 EFIQSDLPPIGIMK
+613 EFIESDLPPIGIMK

-664 GAEGVENV
+664 GAVGVENI
-672 VKEMETI
+672 VKEMDII
-679 TPKDLVEKVTSTL
+679 TPKELVEKVTSTL

-708 NFDNPNEIE
+708 NFDNPTEIE
-717 KKKKRPPP
+717 KKKKKPLP
-725 PKEEKKE
+725 PKDEKKE

>member
-1 VSEEKKIEEKEIKKA
+1 VSEEKKPEEIKKNRFKEFFEISKENL
-16 NKFQLAFEKLKEA
+16 NKFIT
-29 SNKLVHHPFVEKY
+29 HPY
-42 INYISFSVILLILI
+42 IDKNLNYISFTIILLILI
-56 FVRLQNPEFVKSISN
+56 IIRIQNPEFVKSISS

-79 IFKFDERRDNI
+79 IFKYNEKQDDI
-90 VIVDIDEPSL
+90 IIVDIDEPSL
-100 AKFGQFPWSRN
+100 AKFGQFPWGRN
-111 VFSEILENIN
+111 VFSKILENIN
-121 QDNPKSVGFDI
+121 KENPKSIGFDI

-150 IEDTYTKNILN
+150 IEDVNIKNALQ

-167 KKFQKTLKETKSVL
+167 EKFQKTLKETKSVL

-192 TYDRKGKARIFAK
+192 TYNRKGKARIFAK
-205 GGNVKNFV
+205 GGNVKNYV

-250 LIMVFNNKL
+250 LIMVFNDKL
-259 FPTFGLEMIR
+259 FPSFGLEMIR
-269 VGEKKRSIITN
+269 IGEKKRSIITN

-290 IKPYGFKTD
+290 IKPYVFNTD

-312 NNNYISAEKVFDKNF
+312 NNNYISAEKVFDNNF
-327 DENFFKDKYV
+327 DNNFFKDKYV

-362 VHANVIDNLLNN
+362 VHANVIDNLLKNN
-374 SFLKRNDG
+374 FLKRNDK
-382 IFVFELLLSIII
+382 IFIFELIVSILISII
-394 SIAAFIISQKIKPK
+394 AFVISQRIKPK
-408 YSLSIIFA
+408 YSLSIIFI
-416 GLIIIFVIGLSI
+416 GLIIIFVIGLII
-428 YRFRSELIDVSY
+428 YKFRSELIDVSY

-451 GLYFRFLEENKI
+451 GLYFRFLQENKI

-585 KFNPK
+585 KFNPIS
-590 TGDLTFINA
+590 GDLTYINA

-606 FDKSKKF
+606 FDKSKKI
-613 EFIQSDLPPIGIMK
+613 EFIESDLPPIGIMK

-664 GAEGVENV
+664 GAVGVENI
-672 VKEMETI
+672 VKEMDII
-679 TPKDLVEKVTSTL
+679 TPKELVEKVTSTL

-708 NFDNPNEIE
+708 NFDNPTEIE
-717 KKKKRPPP
+717 KKKKKPPP
-725 PKEEKKE
+725 PKDEKKE

>member
-1 VSEEKKIEEKEIKKA
+1 MSEEKKPEEIKKNRFKKFFEISKENL
-16 NKFQLAFEKLKEA
+16 NKFIT
-29 SNKLVHHPFVEKY
+29 HPY
-42 INYISFSVILLILI
+42 IDKNLNYISFTIILLILI
-56 FVRLQNPEFVKSISN
+56 IIRIQNPEFVKSISS

-79 IFKFDERRDNI
+79 IFKYNEKQDDI
-90 VIVDIDEPSL
+90 IIVDIDEPSL
-100 AKFGQFPWSRN
+100 AKFGQFPWGRN
-111 VFSEILENIN
+111 VFSKILENIN
-121 QDNPKSVGFDI
+121 KENPKSIGFDI

-150 IEDTYTKNILN
+150 IEDVNIKNALQ

-167 KKFQKTLKETKSVL
+167 EKFQKTLKETKSVL

-192 TYDRKGKARIFAK
+192 TYNRKGKARIFAK
-205 GGNVKNFV
+205 GGNVKNYV

-250 LIMVFNNKL
+250 LIMVFNDKL
-259 FPTFGLEMIR
+259 FPSFGLEMIR
-269 VGEKKRSIITN
+269 IGEKKRSIITN

-290 IKPYGFKTD
+290 IKPYVFNTD

-312 NNNYISAEKVFDKNF
+312 NNNYISAEKVFDNNF
-327 DENFFKDKYV
+327 DNNFFKDKYV

-362 VHANVIDNLLNN
+362 VHANVIDNLLKNN
-374 SFLKRNDG
+374 FLKRNDK
-382 IFVFELLLSIII
+382 IFIFELIVSILISII
-394 SIAAFIISQKIKPK
+394 AFVISQRIKPK
-408 YSLSIIFA
+408 YSLSIIFI
-416 GLIIIFVIGLSI
+416 GLIIIFVIGLII
-428 YRFRSELIDVSY
+428 YKFRSELIDVSY

-451 GLYFRFLEENKI
+451 GLYFRFLQENKI

-585 KFNPK
+585 KFNPIS
-590 TGDLTFINA
+590 GDLTYINA

-606 FDKSKKF
+606 FDKSKKI
-613 EFIQSDLPPIGIMK
+613 EFIESDLPPIGIMK

-664 GAEGVENV
+664 GAVGVENI
-672 VKEMETI
+672 VKEMDII
-679 TPKDLVEKVTSTL
+679 TPKELVEKVTSTL

-708 NFDNPNEIE
+708 NFDNPTEIE
-717 KKKKRPPP
+717 KKKKKPPP
-725 PKEEKKE
+725 PKDEKKE

>member
-1 VSEEKKIEEKEIKKA
+1 MSEEKKPEEIKKNRFKEFFEISKENL
-16 NKFQLAFEKLKEA
+16 NKFIT
-29 SNKLVHHPFVEKY
+29 HPY
-42 INYISFSVILLILI
+42 IDKNLNYISFTIILLILI
-56 FVRLQNPEFVKSISN
+56 IIRIQNPEFVKSISS

-79 IFKFDERRDNI
+79 IFKYNEKQDDI
-90 VIVDIDEPSL
+90 IIVDIDEPSL
-100 AKFGQFPWSRN
+100 AKFGQFPWGRN
-111 VFSEILENIN
+111 VFSKILENIN
-121 QDNPKSVGFDI
+121 KENPKSIGFDI

-150 IEDTYTKNILN
+150 IEDVNIKNALQ

-167 KKFQKTLKETKSVL
+167 EKFQKTLKETKSVL

-192 TYDRKGKARIFAK
+192 TYNRKGKARIFAK
-205 GGNVKNFV
+205 GGNVKNYV

-250 LIMVFNNKL
+250 LIMVFNDKL
-259 FPTFGLEMIR
+259 FPSFGLEMIR
-269 VGEKKRSIITN
+269 IGEKKRSIITN

-290 IKPYGFKTD
+290 IKPYVFNTD

-312 NNNYISAEKVFDKNF
+312 NNNYISAEKVFDNNF
-327 DENFFKDKYV
+327 DDNFFKDKYV

-362 VHANVIDNLLNN
+362 VHANVIDNLLKNN
-374 SFLKRNDG
+374 FLKRNDK
-382 IFVFELLLSIII
+382 IFIFELIVSILISII
-394 SIAAFIISQKIKPK
+394 AFVISQRIKPK
-408 YSLSIIFA
+408 YSLSIIFI
-416 GLIIIFVIGLSI
+416 GLIIIFVIGLII
-428 YRFRSELIDVSY
+428 YKFRSELIDVSY

-451 GLYFRFLEENKI
+451 GLYFRFLQENKI

-585 KFNPK
+585 KFNPIS
-590 TGDLTFINA
+590 GDLTYINA

-606 FDKSKKF
+606 FDKSKKI
-613 EFIQSDLPPIGIMK
+613 EFIESDLPPIGIMK

-664 GAEGVENV
+664 GAVGVENI
-672 VKEMETI
+672 VKEMDII
-679 TPKDLVEKVTSTL
+679 TPKELVEKVTSTL

-708 NFDNPNEIE
+708 NFDNPTEIE
-717 KKKKRPPP
+717 KKKKKPPSS
-725 PKEEKKE
+725 KDEKKE

>member
-1 VSEEKKIEEKEIKKA
+1 MSEEKKPEEIKKNRFKEFFEISKENL
-16 NKFQLAFEKLKEA
+16 NKFIT
-29 SNKLVHHPFVEKY
+29 HPY
-42 INYISFSVILLILI
+42 IDKNLNYISFTIILLILI
-56 FVRLQNPEFVKSISN
+56 IIRIQNPEFVKSISS

-79 IFKFDERRDNI
+79 IFKYNEKQDDI
-90 VIVDIDEPSL
+90 IIVDIDEPSL
-100 AKFGQFPWSRN
+100 AKFGQFPWGRN
-111 VFSEILENIN
+111 VFSKILENIN
-121 QDNPKSVGFDI
+121 KENPKSIGFDI

-150 IEDTYTKNILN
+150 IEDTYIKNALQ

-167 KKFQKTLKETKSVL
+167 EKFQKTLKETKSVL

-192 TYDRKGKARIFAK
+192 TYNRKGKARIFAK
-205 GGNVKNFV
+205 GGNVKNYV

-250 LIMVFNNKL
+250 LIMVFNDKL
-259 FPTFGLEMIR
+259 FPSFGLEMIR
-269 VGEKKRSIITN
+269 IGEKKRSIITN

-290 IKPYGFKTD
+290 IKPYVFNTD

-312 NNNYISAEKVFDKNF
+312 NNNYISAEKVFDNNF
-327 DENFFKDKYV
+327 DNNYFKDKYV

-362 VHANVIDNLLNN
+362 VHANVIDNLLKNN
-374 SFLKRNDG
+374 FLKRNDK
-382 IFVFELLLSIII
+382 IFIFELIVSILISII
-394 SIAAFIISQKIKPK
+394 AFVISQRIKPK
-408 YSLSIIFA
+408 YSLSIIFI
-416 GLIIIFVIGLSI
+416 GLIIIFLIGLII
-428 YRFRSELIDVSY
+428 YKFRSELIDVSY

-451 GLYFRFLEENKI
+451 GLYFRFLQENKI

-585 KFNPK
+585 KFNPIS
-590 TGDLTFINA
+590 GDLTYINA

-606 FDKSKKF
+606 FDKSKKI
-613 EFIQSDLPPIGIMK
+613 EFIESDLPPIGIMK

-664 GAEGVENV
+664 GAVGVENI
-672 VKEMETI
+672 VKEMDII
-679 TPKDLVEKVTSTL
+679 TPKELVEKVTSTL

-708 NFDNPNEIE
+708 NFDNPTEIE
-717 KKKKRPPP
+717 KKKKKPPP
-725 PKEEKKE
+725 PKDEKKE

>member
-1 VSEEKKIEEKEIKKA
+1 MSEEKKPEEIKKNRFKEFFEISKENL
-16 NKFQLAFEKLKEA
+16 NKFIT
-29 SNKLVHHPFVEKY
+29 HPY
-42 INYISFSVILLILI
+42 IDKNLNYISFTIILLILI
-56 FVRLQNPEFVKSISN
+56 IIRIQNPEFVKSISS

-79 IFKFDERRDNI
+79 IFKYNEKQDDI
-90 VIVDIDEPSL
+90 IIVDIDEPSL
-100 AKFGQFPWSRN
+100 AKFGQFPWGRN
-111 VFSEILENIN
+111 VFSKILENIN
-121 QDNPKSVGFDI
+121 KENPKSIGFDI

-150 IEDTYTKNILN
+150 IEDVNIKNALQ

-167 KKFQKTLKETKSVL
+167 EKFQKTLKETKSVL

-192 TYDRKGKARIFAK
+192 TYNRKGKARIFAK
-205 GGNVKNFV
+205 GGNVKNYV

-250 LIMVFNNKL
+250 LIMVFNDKL
-259 FPTFGLEMIR
+259 FPSFGLEMIR
-269 VGEKKRSIITN
+269 IGEKKRSIITN

-290 IKPYGFKTD
+290 IKPYVFNTD

-312 NNNYISAEKVFDKNF
+312 NNNYISAEKVFDNNF
-327 DENFFKDKYV
+327 DNNFFKDKYV

-362 VHANVIDNLLNN
+362 VHANVIDNLLKNN
-374 SFLKRNDG
+374 FLKRNDK
-382 IFVFELLLSIII
+382 IFIFELIVSILISII
-394 SIAAFIISQKIKPK
+394 AFVISQRIKPK
-408 YSLSIIFA
+408 YSLSIIFI
-416 GLIIIFVIGLSI
+416 GLIIIFVIGLII
-428 YRFRSELIDVSY
+428 YKFRSELIDVSY

-451 GLYFRFLEENKI
+451 GLYFRFLQENKI

-585 KFNPK
+585 KFNPIS
-590 TGDLTFINA
+590 GDLTYINA

-606 FDKSKKF
+606 FDKSKKI
-613 EFIQSDLPPIGIMK
+613 EFIESDLPPIGIMK

-664 GAEGVENV
+664 GAVGVENI
-672 VKEMETI
+672 VKEMDII
-679 TPKDLVEKVTSTL
+679 TPKELVEKVTSTL

-708 NFDNPNEIE
+708 NFDNPTEIE
-717 KKKKRPPP
+717 KKKKKPPP
-725 PKEEKKE
+725 PKDEKKE

>member
-1 VSEEKKIEEKEIKKA
+1 MSEEKKIEEKKN
-16 NKFQLAFEKLKEA
+16 NKLNEVYEKFKEA
-29 SNKLVHHPFVEKY
+29 LNKLITHPLVNKNL
-42 INYISFSVILLILI
+42 NYISFSVILLILI
-56 FVRLQNPEFVKSISN
+56 FIRIQNPEFVKSISN
-71 ISFDSYQK
+71 ISYDAYQK
-79 IFKFDERRDNI
+79 IFKYNEVQDDVI
-90 VIVDIDEPSL
+90 IVDIDEPSL
-100 AKFGQFPWSRN
+100 SKFGQFPWSRN
-111 VFSEILENIN
+111 IFSQILDNIN
-121 QDNPKSVGFDI
+121 ENNPKAVGLDI

-150 IEDTYTKNILN
+150 IEDEHTKKTLQ
-161 SIEGHD
+161 SIEDHD
-167 KKFQKTLKETKSVL
+167 EKFQKTLKETKSVL

-187 VPTKG
+187 IPTKG
-192 TYDRKGKARIFAK
+192 TFDRKGKAKIFAK

-213 YNYKYSL
+213 YNYKHSL

-244 VVRSLP
+244 VVRSVP
-250 LIMVFNNKL
+250 LIMLFNEKL

-269 VGEKKRSIITN
+269 VGEKKRTIITK
-280 LNDNGIKNIS
+280 LNDSGIKSIS
-290 IKPYGFKTD
+290 IKPLEFQTD

-312 NNNYISAEKVFDKNF
+312 NNNYISAEKVFDNKFDKNLF
-327 DENFFKDKYV
+327 EDKYV

-352 PTGETVPGVQ
+352 PTGETIPGVQ
-362 VHANVIDNLLNN
+362 VHANVIDNLLKKN
-374 SFLKRNDG
+374 FLKRNDNVF
-382 IFVFELLLSIII
+382 IFELII
-394 SIAAFIISQKIKPK
+394 SILISIVAFIISQKIKPK

-416 GLIIIFVIGLSI
+416 GLILIFIIGLSV

-440 PMIMIS
+440 PMIIIS

-585 KFNPK
+585 KFNPIS
-590 TGDLTFINA
+590 GDLTYINA

-606 FDKSKKF
+606 FDKSKKI
-613 EFIQSDLPPIGIMK
+613 EFIESDLPPIGIMK

-632 MVKSNTINIKDK
+632 MVKSKTINIKDK

-664 GAEGVENV
+664 GAIGVENI

-708 NFDNPNEIE
+708 NFDNPIEIE
-717 KKKKRPPP
+717 KKKKNNN
-725 PKEEKKE
+725 

>member
-1 VSEEKKIEEKEIKKA
+1 MSEEKKPEEIKKNRFKEFFEISKENL
-16 NKFQLAFEKLKEA
+16 NKFIT
-29 SNKLVHHPFVEKY
+29 HPY
-42 INYISFSVILLILI
+42 IDKNLNYISFTIILLILI
-56 FVRLQNPEFVKSISN
+56 IIRIQNPEFVKSISS

-79 IFKFDERRDNI
+79 IFKYNEKQDDI
-90 VIVDIDEPSL
+90 IIVDIDEPSL
-100 AKFGQFPWSRN
+100 AKFGQFPWGRN
-111 VFSEILENIN
+111 VFSKILENIN
-121 QDNPKSVGFDI
+121 KENPKSIGFDI

-150 IEDTYTKNILN
+150 IEDVNIKNALQ

-167 KKFQKTLKETKSVL
+167 EKFQKTLKETKSVL

-192 TYDRKGKARIFAK
+192 TYNRKGKARIFAK
-205 GGNVKNFV
+205 GGNVKNYV

-250 LIMVFNNKL
+250 LIMVFNDKL
-259 FPTFGLEMIR
+259 FPSFGLEMIR
-269 VGEKKRSIITN
+269 IGEKKRSIITN

-290 IKPYGFKTD
+290 IKPYVFNTD

-312 NNNYISAEKVFDKNF
+312 NNNYISAEKVFDNNF
-327 DENFFKDKYV
+327 DNNFFKDKYV

-362 VHANVIDNLLNN
+362 VHANVIDNLLKNN
-374 SFLKRNDG
+374 FLKRNDK
-382 IFVFELLLSIII
+382 IFIFELIVSILISII
-394 SIAAFIISQKIKPK
+394 AFVISQRIKPK
-408 YSLSIIFA
+408 YSLSIIFIGLIVIFLI
-416 GLIIIFVIGLSI
+416 GLII
-428 YRFRSELIDVSY
+428 YKFRSELIDVSY

-451 GLYFRFLEENKI
+451 GLYFRFLQENKI

-585 KFNPK
+585 KFNPIS
-590 TGDLTFINA
+590 GDLTYINA

-606 FDKSKKF
+606 FDKSKKI
-613 EFIQSDLPPIGIMK
+613 EFIESDLPPIGIMK

-664 GAEGVENV
+664 GAVGVENI
-672 VKEMETI
+672 VKEMDII
-679 TPKDLVEKVTSTL
+679 TPKELVEKVTSTL

-708 NFDNPNEIE
+708 NFDNPTEIE
-717 KKKKRPPP
+717 KKKKKPPSS
-725 PKEEKKE
+725 KDEKKE